1 MEKSA
6 YAEQIKRKVE
16 EAYEIAKKAR
26 AMGYDPELFPEI
38 PPAGDL
44 SERVEQLVGPPG
56 VAKVIQELESEIK
69 DREELAFK
77 IAEMIVDGRF
87 GNMEK
92 EKAAEQAI
100 RTALAI
106 LTEGIVVA
114 PLEGITA
121 VKIKRNYEDVQ
132 QKRFGTSQYLALYLA
147 SPIRAAG
154 GTAAALSILI
164 ADFVRRKLH
173 LDPYHPTEEEVERY
187 VEEIELYKTTT
198 APGQYIPS
206 SDEIRKLIWNLPVE
220 VTGEPSDPP
229 TEVNAYRNLDRVEH
243 NYLRGGAILALV
255 DGLLQKIPKV
265 MKYVDSLKLSGW
277 SWLPELQVKE
287 AEEAKELFRK
297 PDKYLDEVI
306 AGRPVFSHPG
316 LDGLGKRGGFRLR
329 YGRSRNTGISA
340 IGINP
345 ATMVLCDDFIAIGT
359 QLKLERPGKGG
370 IAASVDWIEGPLVKL
385 DDGSV
390 LRINNAEEARRLK
403 SRVREI
409 LYLGDMLVGYGEFLE
424 NNHPL
429 MPPGYCEEW
438 WAQEVE
444 KAMKDN
450 AFDHDISQFLRPPFP
465 PPPPELALEI
475 SKKLGVPLHP
485 AYTYYY
491 EQLSVEELVELAR
504 WLATGTPRFE
514 TNRLAE
520 LRVTVTDSPKRLLE
534 EIGVPHKVENA
545 EVVIREHALP
555 LCVSLGLIVD
565 GKLSSEKLEIK
576 IRETHSADVLTVLSE
591 LSGIPLRKRG
601 GTFIGARMGRPE
613 KAKPREMRPP
623 VHVLFPVGHA
633 GGRMRNVVEAASVG
647 KVKVE
652 IALLE
657 CERCGAAISSKRC
670 PNCGGEGKYVRRCP
684 KCHQIFTTEKCKEHN
699 QSLRYYVEKEINIA
713 EILKQA
719 ADRLGEK
726 PPGLVK
732 GVQGMSSDYKIPEPL
747 EKGILRAKHGV
758 YVFKDGTSRFDA
770 TNAPLTH
777 FRPREIG
784 VSVGRLKE
792 LGYETDIYGEP
803 LEREDQVVE
812 LKVQDVIISEKC
824 AEYLLRVS
832 RFVDE
837 LLEKLYGLP
846 AYYRAERKENLL
858 GHLVLALAPHTSVGM
873 VGRIIGFTP
882 ANVCFAHPFFH
893 AAKRRD
899 CDGDEDCVMLLLDAL
914 LNFSKRFLPS
924 SRGGRMD
931 APLLLSVHLNPNE
944 IDKQAH
950 NMDIMFRYPLEFY
963 QHAER
968 YALPAE
974 IEEIMETAKKRL
986 GSDKETCGFGFT
998 MDTSDIARG
1007 PLETRY
1013 KMLET
1018 MEEKVKSQLQLAER
1032 IRAVDPNHVAELV
1045 IDHHFIRDMKGN
1057 IRSFS
1062 TQEIRCVNC
1071 NAKYRRI
1078 PLKGTCL
1085 RCNGKLVLTVSRGGV
1100 EKYLA
1105 VALKLAE
1112 EYRVS
1117 EYTKQRLMLLKRD
1130 IQSMFE
1136 SDVSRQTS
1144 LADFLL

>member
-1 MEKSA
+1 M
-6 YAEQIKRKVE
+6 
-16 EAYEIAKKAR
+16 
-26 AMGYDPELFPEI
+26 
-38 PPAGDL
+38 
-44 SERVEQLVGPPG
+44 
-56 VAKVIQELESEIK
+56 
-69 DREELAFK
+69 
-77 IAEMIVDGRF
+77 
-87 GNMEK
+87 
-92 EKAAEQAI
+92 
-100 RTALAI
+100 
-106 LTEGIVVA
+106 
-114 PLEGITA
+114 
-121 VKIKRNYEDVQ
+121 
-132 QKRFGTSQYLALYLA
+132 
-147 SPIRAAG
+147 
-154 GTAAALSILI
+154 
-164 ADFVRRKLH
+164 
-173 LDPYHPTEEEVERY
+173 
-187 VEEIELYKTTT
+187 
-198 APGQYIPS
+198 
-206 SDEIRKLIWNLPVE
+206 
-220 VTGEPSDPP
+220 
-229 TEVNAYRNLDRVEH
+229 
-243 NYLRGGAILALV
+243 
-255 DGLLQKIPKV
+255 
-265 MKYVDSLKLSGW
+265 
-277 SWLPELQVKE
+277 
-287 AEEAKELFRK
+287 
-297 PDKYLDEVI
+297 
-306 AGRPVFSHPG
+306 
-316 LDGLGKRGGFRLR
+316 
-329 YGRSRNTGISA
+329 
-340 IGINP
+340 
-345 ATMVLCDDFIAIGT
+345 
-359 QLKLERPGKGG
+359 
-370 IAASVDWIEGPLVKL
+370 
-385 DDGSV
+385 
-390 LRINNAEEARRLK
+390 
-403 SRVREI
+403 
-409 LYLGDMLVGYGEFLE
+409 
-424 NNHPL
+424 
-429 MPPGYCEEW
+429 
-438 WAQEVE
+438 
-444 KAMKDN
+444 
-450 AFDHDISQFLRPPFP
+450 
-465 PPPPELALEI
+465 
-475 SKKLGVPLHP
+475 
-485 AYTYYY
+485 
-491 EQLSVEELVELAR
+491 
-504 WLATGTPRFE
+504 
-514 TNRLAE
+514 
-520 LRVTVTDSPKRLLE
+520 
-534 EIGVPHKVENA
+534 
-545 EVVIREHALP
+545 
-555 LCVSLGLIVD
+555 
-565 GKLSSEKLEIK
+565 
-576 IRETHSADVLTVLSE
+576 
-591 LSGIPLRKRG
+591 
-601 GTFIGARMGRPE
+601 
-613 KAKPREMRPP
+613 
-623 VHVLFPVGHA
+623 
-633 GGRMRNVVEAASVG
+633 
-647 KVKVE
+647 
-652 IALLE
+652 
-657 CERCGAAISSKRC
+657 
-670 PNCGGEGKYVRRCP
+670 
-684 KCHQIFTTEKCKEHN
+684 
-699 QSLRYYVEKEINIA
+699 
-713 EILKQA
+713 
-719 ADRLGEK
+719 
-726 PPGLVK
+726 
-732 GVQGMSSDYKIPEPL
+732 
-747 EKGILRAKHGV
+747 
-758 YVFKDGTSRFDA
+758 FKDGTSRFDA

-846 AYYRAERKENLL
+846 AYYRAERKEKLL